1 MEPRMSHA
9 SKDMFHLEPPEGHE
23 LPLLVSIPHTGE
35 ELSPGLAERM
45 ASDTVRAL
53 PDTDF
58 HLHRLYD
65 FVPRLGARL
74 LYARFSR
81 YVIDLNRPEDQAPL
95 YPGRSET
102 GLVPTSSF
110 AGEPLYRPGEL
121 PSASETDQRI
131 ATYYRPYHERLAR
144 ELRHLKQRHGYALL
158 FDAHSIKS
166 VVPRFFEGELPGLML
181 GDVDGSSCDER
192 VADAVY
198 DVHVKSGYSY
208 GRNNPFKGG
217 HITRAYGR
225 PAEGV
230 HALQLEMSQR
240 LYMNEDPPFSYDEA
254 KASKLRP
261 VLEATLRTFVES
273 AARAYARTTHG

>member
-1 MEPRMSHA
+1 MSEHG
-9 SKDMFHLEPPEGHE
+9 KDAVYRFRAPEGHE
-23 LPLLVSIPHTGE
+23 VPLIVSIPHTGE
-35 ELSPGLAERM
+35 ALFEGLRERL
-45 ASDTVRAL
+45 ASDRVRAL

-74 LYARFSR
+74 IYARYSR
-81 YVIDLNRPEDQAPL
+81 YVIDLNRPEDQTPL

-110 AGEPLYRPGEL
+110 ADEPLYRPGDAPGRAEIEDRL
-121 PSASETDQRI
+121 
-131 ATYYRPYHERLAR
+131 ATYYRPYHERLER

-158 FDAHSIKS
+158 FDAHSIQS
-166 VVPRFFEGELPGLML
+166 RVPRFFEGELPGLML
-181 GDVDGSSCDER
+181 GDVDGTSCAKA
-192 VADAVY
+192 VADAVFH
-198 DVHVKSGYSY
+198 VHAQSHFST
-208 GRNNPFKGG
+208 GRNAPFKGG

-240 LYMNEDPPFSYDEA
+240 LYMDENPPFSYDEA
-254 KASKLRP
+254 RAERLRP
-261 VLEATLRTFVES
+261 VLEASLRTFIEA
-273 AARAYARTTHG
+273 AARIYARERHS